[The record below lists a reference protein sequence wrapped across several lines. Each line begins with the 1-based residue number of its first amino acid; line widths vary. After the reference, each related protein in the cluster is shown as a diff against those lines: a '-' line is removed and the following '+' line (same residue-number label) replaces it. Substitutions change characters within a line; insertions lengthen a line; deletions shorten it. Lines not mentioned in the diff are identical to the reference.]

1 MEKTRRRLMIED
13 MQLRGLSPHTQ
24 AAYLMR
30 VTLFARFCNKHPDN
44 LGEKEVR
51 EYLLHLVNEQHA
63 SYGVVTQ
70 TYFALRFLYKISMR
84 RPWDVERIP
93 CLKKPERLPVIL
105 DKEEVRRLFAA
116 TANLKHRTM
125 LMLAYSA
132 GLRVSEVAHLKIADI
147 DTTRMTV
154 LVRQGKGKRD
164 RYTILS
170 KTALETL
177 IAYLRRYRPTAWLFP
192 GMIPGRPITIDSFDR
207 VMKAAKN
214 RAGITKAVTMH
225 SLRASFATHLIEEG
239 TDLHRVQLLLGH
251 KSPRTTVLYL
261 RVSRKH
267 LSEITSPLDT

>member
-30 VTLFARFCNKHPDN
+30 VTLFARFCNKHPDH
-44 LGEKEVR
+44 LGEKEIR

-70 TYFALRFLYKISMR
+70 TYYALRFLYRITMK
-84 RPWDVERIP
+84 RPWEVEKIP

-105 DKEEVRRLFAA
+105 DKEEVKRVFAA

-132 GLRVSEVAHLKIADI
+132 GLRVSEVARLKISDI
-147 DTTRMTV
+147 DTTHMTV
-154 LVRQGKGKRD
+154 RVQQGKGKKD

-170 KTALETL
+170 KVALETL

-192 GMIPGRPITIDSFDR
+192 SVIPGRPITAGSIMLVIR
-207 VMKAAKN
+207 AA
-214 RAGITKAVTMH
+214 RRRSGLTKPATMH
-225 SLRASFATHLIEEG
+225 CLRHAFATHLIEEG

-251 KSPRTTVLYL
+251 KSPRTTALYL
-261 RVSRKH
+261 HVSRKN
-267 LSEITSPLDT
+267 LSEIISPLDT

>member
-30 VTLFARFCNKHPDN
+30 VTLFARFCNKHPDH
-44 LGEKEVR
+44 LGEKEIR

-70 TYFALRFLYKISMR
+70 TYYALRFLYRITMK
-84 RPWDVERIP
+84 RPWEVEKIP

-105 DKEEVRRLFAA
+105 DKEEVKRVFAA

-132 GLRVSEVAHLKIADI
+132 GLRVNEVARLKISDI
-147 DTTRMTV
+147 DTTHMTV
-154 LVRQGKGKRD
+154 RVQQGKGKKD

-170 KTALETL
+170 KVALETL

-192 GMIPGRPITIDSFDR
+192 SVIPGRPITAGSIMLVIR
-207 VMKAAKN
+207 AA
-214 RAGITKAVTMH
+214 RRRSGLTKPATMH
-225 SLRASFATHLIEEG
+225 CLRHAFATHLIEEG

-251 KSPRTTVLYL
+251 KSPRTTALYL
-261 RVSRKH
+261 HVSRKN
-267 LSEITSPLDT
+267 LSEIISPLDT

>member
-1 MEKTRRRLMIED
+1 
-13 MQLRGLSPHTQ
+13 
-24 AAYLMR
+24 
-30 VTLFARFCNKHPDN
+30 
-44 LGEKEVR
+44 
-51 EYLLHLVNEQHA
+51 
-63 SYGVVTQ
+63 
-70 TYFALRFLYKISMR
+70 MR
-84 RPWDVERIP
+84 RPWDVEKIP
-93 CLKKPERLPVIL
+93 CMKKPERLPVIL
-105 DKEEVRRLFAA
+105 DKGEVKRLFAA

-132 GLRVSEVAHLKIADI
+132 GLRVSEAAHLKIADI

-154 LVRQGKGKRD
+154 LVRQGKGKKD
-164 RYTILS
+164 RYTVLS
-170 KTALETL
+170 KVALETL

-251 KSPRTTVLYL
+251 RSPRTTVLYL
-261 RVSRKH
+261 HVSRKD
-267 LSEITSPLDT
+267 LSTIKSPLDT

>member
-30 VTLFARFCNKHPDN
+30 VTLFARFCNKHPDH
-44 LGEKEVR
+44 LGEKEIR

-63 SYGVVTQ
+63 SYAVVTQ
-70 TYFALRFLYKISMR
+70 TYFALRFLYRITMK
-84 RPWDVERIP
+84 RPWDVEKIP

-132 GLRVSEVAHLKIADI
+132 GLRVSEVARLKISDI

-154 LVRQGKGKRD
+154 LVRQGKGKKD

-170 KTALETL
+170 KVALETL
-177 IAYLRRYRPTAWLFP
+177 VVYLRRYRPTAWLFP
-192 GMIPGRPITIDSFDR
+192 SVIPGRPITTGSIMLVIR
-207 VMKAAKN
+207 AAKK
-214 RAGITKAVTMH
+214 RAGITKPVTMH
-225 SLRASFATHLIEEG
+225 SLRHAFATHLVEEG

-251 KSPRTTVLYL
+251 RSPRTTVLYL
-261 RVSRKH
+261 HVSRKD
-267 LSEITSPLDT
+267 LSTIKSPLDT

>member
-51 EYLLHLVNEQHA
+51 EYLLHLVNEKHA

-70 TYFALRFLYKISMR
+70 TYFALRFLYRITMK
-84 RPWDVERIP
+84 RPWDVEQIP
-93 CLKKPERLPVIL
+93 CMKKPERLPVIL
-105 DKEEVRRLFAA
+105 DKEEVKRLVAA

-132 GLRVSEVAHLKIADI
+132 GLRVSEVAHLKISDI
-147 DTTRMTV
+147 DTAHMTV
-154 LVRQGKGKRD
+154 LVRQGKGKKD

-170 KTALETL
+170 KVALETL
-177 IAYLRRYRPTAWLFP
+177 IAYLRRFRPTAWLFP
-192 GMIPGRPITIDSFDR
+192 SVIPGRPITTGSIMLVIR
-207 VMKAAKN
+207 AAKK
-214 RAGITKAVTMH
+214 RAGITKPATIH
-225 SLRASFATHLIEEG
+225 SLRHTFATHLIEEG

-251 KSPRTTVLYL
+251 RSPRTTVLYL
-261 RVSRKH
+261 HVSRKD
-267 LSEITSPLDT
+267 LSNIRSPLDT